1 MGTGLLRMLVYHIGV
16 IYIIWRYLHCFFD
29 TVRVKRRGVTA
40 AYGIYLTAACIFDGL
55 QPARLTRFLID
66 TALLYLLAQMYHGKQ
81 GKKLLAAA
89 LIQGMNL
96 FCETLAVYLLYD
108 GVVDGRYGAEMY
120 YAVFLFMFL
129 AERMMEKFCIRN
141 IKESTVL
148 RHWDLL
154 IFLPA
159 ISVVMVFVMIV
170 FDLHNRYIGSAVSA
184 SIICLNL
191 IVFYICDELMGAYVK
206 LKESALV
213 ARQLEGYS
221 NQLNVVMRSEERVRG
236 LRHDLK
242 HHLYE
247 IQMMADREKTEE
259 IKDYVRHMQEDLQGD
274 GAYISSGNQDIDS
287 LVNLLLER
295 ARRELGTVRCHVC
308 VPQKLDIAAFDWN
321 IILGNLMDN
330 AIEAAKNSADKYL
343 QVTIR
348 YGKGML
354 YIAIKNTFSGE
365 LVKAGDH
372 YLSTKVCAGTED
384 APLHGLGLRNVRRI
398 VDKYD
403 GSMELG
409 DKEGIFTV
417 RILMYVTVSDGQE
430 NV

>member
-1 MGTGLLRMLVYHIGV
+1 
-16 IYIIWRYLHCFFD
+16 
-29 TVRVKRRGVTA
+29 
-40 AYGIYLTAACIFDGL
+40 
-55 QPARLTRFLID
+55 
-66 TALLYLLAQMYHGKQ
+66 
-81 GKKLLAAA
+81 
-89 LIQGMNL
+89 
-96 FCETLAVYLLYD
+96 
-108 GVVDGRYGAEMY
+108 
-120 YAVFLFMFL
+120 
-129 AERMMEKFCIRN
+129 
-141 IKESTVL
+141 
-148 RHWDLL
+148 
-154 IFLPA
+154 
-159 ISVVMVFVMIV
+159 MVFVMIV

-206 LKESALV
+206 LKESALA

-236 LRHDLK
+236 LQHDLK

-295 ARRELGTVRCHVC
+295 ARRELRTVRCHVC

-365 LVKAGDH
+365 LVKAGEH

-417 RILMYVTVSDGQE
+417 RILMYVTVSDEQE